1 MDSEIVS
8 AVYSRLGRYPA
19 PVDAIDEDNPITRV
33 SLIMDTNPPEDDSW
47 VAQIE
52 NTTPKGW
59 AFFRQPPAI
68 IKDRG
73 SDIGYSL
80 NPKGENFKY
89 IGVGAKRY
97 YLDRIPT
104 LTPEQ
109 VKVLFEGQYGVTS
122 SGKAVYKRQWD
133 HDYHISKAGL
143 NLVDD
148 QPVILGWDWGAGGES
163 CVVGQVM
170 PSGQLRVVEEFFGDN
185 IGLRDF
191 ASDFVKPWLKD
202 NCKGDAWKIF
212 SIGDP
217 AGLSSHGLAEK
228 NRNYFHVLNDERVGV
243 FKDWFKTA
251 PAPSNH
257 IEMRLNAVRHFLTT
271 KTNTG
276 LPLFQID
283 KNNKM
288 LIKGFNQSYEYER
301 KQVSGRATYKDF
313 PCKSR
318 ESHPHDALQYLC
330 IFAHPDYEQLK
341 KHTEFVTQTNV
352 RTLSR
357 DITNYG

>member
-1 MDSEIVS
+1 MLDALTVKYQPSPTGLLFHNSNADIRIVLGNVGSGKSTMMIIELLKMAMLQRPDKNSEIVS

-133 HDYHISKAGL
+133 HDYHISKAGC
-143 NLVDD
+143 
-148 QPVILGWDWGAGGES
+148 W
-163 CVVGQVM
+163 
-170 PSGQLRVVEEFFGDN
+170 
-185 IGLRDF
+185 
-191 ASDFVKPWLKD
+191 
-202 NCKGDAWKIF
+202 
-212 SIGDP
+212 
-217 AGLSSHGLAEK
+217 
-228 NRNYFHVLNDERVGV
+228 
-243 FKDWFKTA
+243 T
-251 PAPSNH
+251 SN
-257 IEMRLNAVRHFLTT
+257 A
-271 KTNTG
+271 
-276 LPLFQID
+276 
-283 KNNKM
+283 
-288 LIKGFNQSYEYER
+288 
-301 KQVSGRATYKDF
+301 
-313 PCKSR
+313 
-318 ESHPHDALQYLC
+318 
-330 IFAHPDYEQLK
+330 
-341 KHTEFVTQTNV
+341 
-352 RTLSR
+352 
-357 DITNYG
+357 